1 MGVAETIGE
10 ILFPLTFHAESQVF
24 LSAHREF
31 ISTITYVGGGI
42 HLSRRGGAQGRE
54 PSSVKAHHKQRP
66 IFVGREHWARNQGT
80 WSRLTEWPCEAR
92 VTPRAV

>member
-31 ISTITYVGGGI
+31 ISTITYAGWGI

-54 PSSVKAHHKQRP
+54 KELEGQL
-66 IFVGREHWARNQGT
+66 GREMKDDESLMVEGRTVRRGD
-80 WSRLTEWPCEAR
+80 LK
-92 VTPRAV
+92 